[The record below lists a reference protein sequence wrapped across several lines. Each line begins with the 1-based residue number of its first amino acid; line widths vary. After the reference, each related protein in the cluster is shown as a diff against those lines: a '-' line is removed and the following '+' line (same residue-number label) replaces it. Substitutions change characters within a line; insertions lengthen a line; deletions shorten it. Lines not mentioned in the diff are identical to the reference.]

1 MRAPTRVVTVAA
13 AALLAVVLAPA
24 GAGPA
29 GAADPTPASSVP
41 ASSAPVSSVPASS
54 APGGVPGVSATTI
67 RVGGVAGRTGADG
80 PAYRHAFSGA
90 RAYFDAVNRRG
101 GVDGRRIQLVATLD
115 DGSDGA
121 RDVTSAR
128 ELVEQRKV
136 FAVVPVATP
145 SFTAGG
151 YLAGGAVPTFGWS
164 GGAAAADW
172 SAGPT
177 LFGTAGS
184 YRCLTCAQLPAA
196 FVARQVGAT
205 RAAVLGGPAPG
216 SAACVRGLQA
226 ALKRYGPPVA
236 FTDASPNAPADDA
249 AKLHG
254 LGVDF
259 VALCGD
265 SAGAASVAQAL
276 RSAGTTGAHLFVTD
290 GYAPAA
296 AQRLGTQLDGVY
308 SALGFLPVESAAGS
322 SGMQEFVMAMRRQH
336 AAPDEQALSGWLG
349 AELFVAGLRA
359 AGPDLTRQSV
369 VDAVNKMTDFTAG
382 GILPGVDWSAGGH
395 GPGRTACAAYVESTG
410 GKYVGRFGQPGKPFV
425 CFPQLPAPATL
436 DAPAYR

>member
-1 MRAPTRVVTVAA
+1 MRASTRVVTMA
-13 AALLAVVLAPA
+13 AVVLVALVGTA
-24 GAGPA
+24 AAVPA
-29 GAADPTPASSVP
+29 GAADPTPPSSP
-41 ASSAPVSSVPASS
+41 SST
-54 APGGVPGVSATTI
+54 PGAVPGLSATTI
-67 RVGGVAGRTGADG
+67 RVGGVAGRTAPGS
-80 PAYRHAFSGA
+80 PAYDHAFLGA
-90 RAYFDAVNRRG
+90 RAYFDAVNQQG
-101 GVDGRRIQLVATLD
+101 GVDGRRIRLVAALG

-121 RDVTSAR
+121 RDTTSVR
-128 ELVEQRKV
+128 ELVERRDV

-151 YLAGGAVPTFGWS
+151 YLAGHAVPTFGWS
-164 GGAAAADW
+164 SGATAADW

-196 FVARQVGAT
+196 FAARQAGAT
-205 RAAVLGGPAPG
+205 RAAVIGGPGPG
-216 SAACVRGLQA
+216 SAACARGLDA
-226 ALKRYGPPVA
+226 ALTRYGPPVA
-236 FTDASPNAPADDA
+236 LVDQAPSAPADDA

-265 SAGAASVAQAL
+265 TARAAALAQAL
-276 RSAGTTGAHLFVTD
+276 RGAGTTGAHLFVTD

-296 AQRLGTQLDGVY
+296 AKQLGAQLDGVY
-308 SALGFLPVESAAGS
+308 TALGYLPVESAAGS
-322 SGMQEFVMAMRRQH
+322 SGMQQFVAAMKRRKV
-336 AAPDEQALSGWLG
+336 APDEQALSGWLG

-359 AGPDLTRQSV
+359 AGPHPTRRSV
-369 VDAVNKMTDFTAG
+369 VDAVNKMTDFNAG

-395 GPGRTACAAYVESTG
+395 GPARSACSAYVEAVG
-410 GKYVGRFGQPGKPFV
+410 GKYVARFGQPGKPFV
-425 CFPQLPAPATL
+425 CFPQLPDPATL

>member
-13 AALLAVVLAPA
+13 AMLVVLAGTA

-29 GAADPTPASSVP
+29 GAADPTPQSSRP
-41 ASSAPVSSVPASS
+41 ASAPASTRG
-54 APGGVPGVSATTI
+54 AVPGVSATTI
-67 RVGGVAGRTGADG
+67 RVGGVAGRTDPDG
-80 PAYRHAFSGA
+80 PAYSHAFVGA

-101 GVDGRRIQLVATLD
+101 GVDGRRIRLVATLG
-115 DGSDGA
+115 DGSDGG
-121 RDVTSAR
+121 RDVTSVR
-128 ELVEQRKV
+128 ELVERRKV

-145 SFTAGG
+145 SFAAGG
-151 YLAGGAVPTFGWS
+151 YLAGSAVPTFGWS
-164 GGAAAADW
+164 SGVAAADW

-205 RAAVLGGPAPG
+205 RAAVLGGSAPG

-226 ALKRYGPPVA
+226 ALTRYGPPVA
-236 FTDASPNAPADDA
+236 FVDPAPNGPADDA

-265 SAGAASVAQAL
+265 TAGAGAVAQAL
-276 RSAGTTGAHLFVTD
+276 RSAGTTGAHVFVTD
-290 GYAPAA
+290 GYAPAT
-296 AQRLGTQLDGVY
+296 AQRLGAQLDGVF
-308 SALGFLPVESAAGS
+308 SAIGFLPVESAATS
-322 SGMQEFVMAMRRQH
+322 SGMQEFVTAMQRH
-336 AAPDEQALSGWLG
+336 HVAPDEQALSGWLG
-349 AELFVAGLRA
+349 AELLVAGLRA
-359 AGPDLTRQSV
+359 AGPDPTRQSV
-369 VDAVNKMTDFTAG
+369 VDAVNKMTDVTAG
-382 GILPGVDWSAGGH
+382 GILPGLDWSAGGH
-395 GPGRTACAAYVESTG
+395 GPGRTACAAYVEAVG
-410 GKYVGRFGQPGKPFV
+410 GKYAARFGQPGKPFV
-425 CFPQLPAPATL
+425 CFPQLPDPATL